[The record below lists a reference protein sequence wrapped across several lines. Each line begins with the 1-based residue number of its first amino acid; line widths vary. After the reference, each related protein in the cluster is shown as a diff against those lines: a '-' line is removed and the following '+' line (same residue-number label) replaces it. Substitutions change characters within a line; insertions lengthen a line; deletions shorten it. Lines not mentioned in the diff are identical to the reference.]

1 MTVKNFVTA
10 GLCALG
16 LGSPLM
22 AETAPFASGWSLDA
36 ESSTLNFLS
45 VKKGNVMEL
54 SGFASLDGRI
64 DEAGQVQLEIPLD
77 SVDTGID
84 LRNVRMRFLLFEA
97 FNYPQATVRATL
109 TADMLHDLEALGT
122 KTMTMPVTLDLH
134 GVQQV
139 IDTEMLVTLIGKD
152 RVAISSVKPAILS
165 IDAFG
170 LTPGLEKLEETAG
183 VDITP
188 FTAVTY
194 NFAFDR
200 NAATVAPAE
209 TAIDLATVALE
220 PEGAFSDEACV
231 GRFEILS
238 RSGNISFGSNSADLL
253 RESEALL
260 NNVADIARRC
270 SGMIIQVAGHTDSVG
285 SAEYNLFLSQQRAA
299 SVVSYL
305 VNAGLSSDQFVDRGF
320 GETQPIASNATS
332 SGRQENRR
340 IEFSVVDFQN

>member
-1 MTVKNFVTA
+1 M
-10 GLCALG
+10 
-16 LGSPLM
+16 
-22 AETAPFASGWSLDA
+22 
-36 ESSTLNFLS
+36 
-45 VKKGNVMEL
+45 
-54 SGFASLDGRI
+54 
-64 DEAGQVQLEIPLD
+64 
-77 SVDTGID
+77 
-84 LRNVRMRFLLFEA
+84 
-97 FNYPQATVRATL
+97 RATL